1 MVVEE
6 LWNELTQSRFQP
18 GGVELRFGGEDGLA
32 AIDISGRTMGAQL
45 QGVVDRVDVWQSP
58 GSLYYRVVDYK
69 TGKKEQERL
78 ANLENLKTEAEFEIL
93 TYKIERN

>member
-1 MVVEE
+1 M
-6 LWNELTQSRFQP
+6 TP
-18 GGVELRFGGEDGLA
+18 
-32 AIDISGRTMGAQL
+32 
-45 QGVVDRVDVWQSP
+45 
-58 GSLYYRVVDYK
+58 YYYK